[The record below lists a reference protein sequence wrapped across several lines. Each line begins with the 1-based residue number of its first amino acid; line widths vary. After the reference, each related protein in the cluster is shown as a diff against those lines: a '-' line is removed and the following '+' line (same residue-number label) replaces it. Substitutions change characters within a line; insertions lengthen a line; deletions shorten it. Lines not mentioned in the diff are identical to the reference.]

1 MAPDH
6 DTPPLVPE
14 RSLSNERALDQAT
27 DAGGADAIAMLAQLS
42 EAEENAR
49 KAYATVAEMVTFEAA
64 ANLARDAAAEHET
77 RRLAL
82 GALVESLGGL
92 APRRDQC
99 REILSHG
106 TEELARATTETEG
119 LAALELLRD
128 ELAITY
134 SQALESTVLDEAQRA
149 AVAGFAAPLAR
160 G

>member
-1 MAPDH
+1 MSLDQ
-6 DTPPLVPE
+6 DYPPLVTE
-14 RSLSNERALDQAT
+14 RSPSNERSLDQAT
-27 DAGGADAIAMLAQLS
+27 DAGGADAIALLAQLS
-42 EAEENAR
+42 EAEENSR

-64 ANLARDAAAEHET
+64 SNLARDAAAEHEA

-82 GALVESLGGL
+82 GALIESLGGL

-99 REILSHG
+99 REVLTHG
-106 TEELARATTETEG
+106 TEAVARASTETEG

-134 SQALESTVLDEAQRA
+134 SQALESSVLDEAQRA